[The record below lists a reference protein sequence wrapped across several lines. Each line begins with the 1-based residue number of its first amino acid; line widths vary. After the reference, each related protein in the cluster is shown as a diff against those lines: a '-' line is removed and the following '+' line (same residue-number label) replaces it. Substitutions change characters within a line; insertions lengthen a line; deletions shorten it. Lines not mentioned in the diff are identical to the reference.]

1 MFNINLFGERI
12 HIMSE
17 TAENRIN
24 DIETTDERLT
34 GRGGL
39 TFFVRYL
46 TNIGIFSLLSDH
58 FGDLRKSSKGLPV
71 IELFKQIFC
80 WFADGTSRHISFFD
94 HLAKDSGYAGT
105 IETSPGSMASSHTVK
120 RFCKSF
126 TIFKVWI
133 FRKILQKLFIWRLR
147 IQQPDVIR
155 IDIDTMVMD
164 NDETDVRHGV
174 GPTYKKT
181 KGFQPLQV
189 TWERFV
195 IDAVFRGGIRH
206 SNYKDT
212 VIRTV
217 KHLTD
222 VIRREYRSDA
232 VIVLTCDTGFFDQ
245 KNFKEFENRGIF
257 YISGA
262 PLTEDI
268 RNITADQTPENFGR
282 LEKKDRIWEYSE
294 YGYKC
299 DAWDKYRR
307 FVYCRPL
314 YENGQM
320 LLNFERN
327 ETLLVTNIRPDAVT
341 GKTPGTVRDM
351 VSPEGL
357 IPAYHRRGNHE
368 LINRGLKDFGFEE
381 LPFKRFPPNAALYYM
396 MLIAFFLFETFKE
409 DALHTVI
416 PLQSY
421 AVTVRRVFIDIA
433 AKVVS
438 HSGRITVKF
447 CSAVSDRLKLKK
459 IWETCNSPP
468 CPAL

>member
-1 MFNINLFGERI
+1 MFDNNPSGERI
-12 HIMSE
+12 HIMPE

-24 DIETTDERLT
+24 NVEATDERLT

-46 TNIGIFSLLSDH
+46 TNTGIFSLLSDH
-58 FGDLRKSSKGLPV
+58 FGDLRKSKKGLPV
-71 IELFKQIFC
+71 TELFKQMFC

-94 HLAKDSGYAGT
+94 HLAKDAGYAGA
-105 IETSPGSMASSHTVK
+105 IETSPDSMASSHTVK

-133 FRKILQKLFIWRLR
+133 FRKILLKLFICRLR
-147 IQQPDVIR
+147 VKQPDVIR

-164 NDETDVRHGV
+164 NDEADARHGV
-174 GPTYKKT
+174 GPTYKKK

-189 TWERFV
+189 TWDRFV

-217 KHLTD
+217 RHLTD

-245 KNFKEFENRGIF
+245 KNFREFENNGIF
-257 YISGA
+257 YICGA
-262 PLTEDI
+262 PLTKDI
-268 RNITADQTPENFGR
+268 RKKTETLPEDSFGLLKTEEQT
-282 LEKKDRIWEYSE
+282 WEFSE
-294 YGYKC
+294 FEYRC
-299 DAWDKYRR
+299 DAWDKSRR
-307 FVYCRPL
+307 FVFCRPQ
-314 YENGQM
+314 YENDQM
-320 LLNFERN
+320 LLNFERR
-327 ETLLVTNIRPDAVT
+327 ETLLVTDIRSDTVT
-341 GKTPGTVRDM
+341 EEIPGEVRAM
-351 VSPEGL
+351 VNPEGL
-357 IPAYHRRGNHE
+357 IPAYHRRGKHE

-396 MLIAFFLFETFKE
+396 MLIAFFLFEIFKE
-409 DALHTVI
+409 DVLHPVI

-421 AVTVRRVFIDIA
+421 AVTVRRRFIDIA

-438 HSGRITVKF
+438 HSGQITVKF
-447 CSAVSDRLKLKK
+447 CSAVFGRLNLKK
-459 IWETCNSPP
+459 IWEACNSPP